1 MLEYTKHKAV
11 SIGLLFAKIQQAG
24 MAKTRYYS
32 HMSRLSF
39 KAFCIEKYAD
49 YRSIP
54 SNEVFKL
61 FEENDVLTMLD
72 RDYDIL
78 HGFGFEYIANDI
90 DQFMDSRGRQ

>member
-1 MLEYTKHKAV
+1 MIYL
-11 SIGLLFAKIQQAG
+11 
-24 MAKTRYYS
+24 TRRNAREK

-49 YRSIP
+49 YKAIP
-54 SNEVFKL
+54 SNEVFAL
-61 FEENDVLTMLD
+61 FYKNRVLDMLD

-90 DQFMDSRGRQ
+90 EQFMYGERQ